1 MFDIGFPELFIVALV
16 MLVVLGPER
25 LPETLRTAGLWL
37 GRLRRSF
44 ASVKAEI
51 EKEVGMDDIK
61 RQLHN
66 EAIMDEMKRLESEVR
81 GEPDAAARNAQ
92 TDHSEDDPDPPGQ
105 HESRQ
110 DDDDDYNYDD
120 DAHRHSDPGS
130 TVETGHQDSASE
142 AEAGDQDSARD
153 TEYPDSGAP
162 RQVAKQP

>member
-81 GEPDAAARNAQ
+81 GEPDAAARNAL
-92 TDHSEDDPDPPGQ
+92 TEHGEEAPSADDDPSADPSGDPSGDPYGNPEA
-105 HESRQ
+105 HHDVP
-110 DDDDDYNYDD
+110 DDDDHDEGPEHT
-120 DAHRHSDPGS
+120 AQP
-130 TVETGHQDSASE
+130 ASE
-142 AEAGDQDSARD
+142 
-153 TEYPDSGAP
+153 PP
-162 RQVAKQP
+162 RQAADHP

>member
-1 MFDIGFPELFIVALV
+1 MFDIGFPELFLVALV

-66 EAIMDEMKRLESEVR
+66 EAIMDEMKRLEAQVK
-81 GEPDAAARNAQ
+81 GEADAARAETEAALDQAAQ
-92 TDHSEDDPDPPGQ
+92 TDPDPMADEPPASAPDAEATAEVTTAADETPAPTLADSTESPV
-105 HESRQ
+105 HES
-110 DDDDDYNYDD
+110 
-120 DAHRHSDPGS
+120 AP
-130 TVETGHQDSASE
+130 E
-142 AEAGDQDSARD
+142 AAPEAAR
-153 TEYPDSGAP
+153 TARAP
-162 RQVAKQP
+162 

>member
-1 MFDIGFPELFIVALV
+1 MFDIGFPELFLVALV

-66 EAIMDEMKRLESEVR
+66 EAIMDEMKRLE
-81 GEPDAAARNAQ
+81 AQ
-92 TDHSEDDPDPPGQ
+92 VKG
-105 HESRQ
+105 
-110 DDDDDYNYDD
+110 
-120 DAHRHSDPGS
+120 
-130 TVETGHQDSASE
+130 E
-142 AEAGDQDSARD
+142 AEAARAETEAALDTATAPAAEATPDESEAALPQADATLASAPAAEVEATPEAAGPA
-153 TEYPDSGAP
+153 TEAVPEP
-162 RQVAKQP
+162 

>member
-92 TDHSEDDPDPPGQ
+92 TDHSEDDPDSAGPD
-105 HESRQ
+105 ESRQ

-120 DAHRHSDPGS
+120 DAHRH
-130 TVETGHQDSASE
+130 QDSAE
-142 AEAGDQDSARD
+142 ALETDSQDPTGDTDAFTPDAELPDSA
-153 TEYPDSGAP
+153 AP